1 MAIQYS
7 LSYDKDGNPSLTK
20 NTVKGSTPVVKT
32 EFNIGEYKPTR
43 TIQEFA
49 NTASFDDLQAGKKS
63 ETINKALQNYIYQN
77 NSNSDGDKDVES
89 NKTFSE
95 QSFEA
100 AKTTDITGTTGFAAP
115 GSTFTEKAKM
125 ASVEAYIE
133 SKLSPVK
140 SAILGEV
147 PVIGTIYKTLA
158 FAGSNFVDKYYD
170 PVHEDYYYTGFGA
183 FTKEGESTVIDRL
196 SRAGGV
202 DVNNTKVPSGYMY
215 DTDYFGTTKSDI
227 NTANKAFAAKQNE
240 IGKAL
245 HGDNGNKDK
254 GSISNEQAATN
265 REGRRGGQYS
275 DGNGGNQGG
284 GDLSSTE
291 GSF

>member
-49 NTASFDDLQAGKKS
+49 NTASFDDIVVERDTVNKS
-63 ETINKALQNYIYQN
+63 LQNYIYQN

-158 FAGSNFVDKYYD
+158 FAGSN
-170 PVHEDYYYTGFGA
+170 
-183 FTKEGESTVIDRL
+183 L
-196 SRAGGV
+196 
-202 DVNNTKVPSGYMY
+202 
-215 DTDYFGTTKSDI
+215 
-227 NTANKAFAAKQNE
+227 
-240 IGKAL
+240 
-245 HGDNGNKDK
+245 
-254 GSISNEQAATN
+254 
-265 REGRRGGQYS
+265 
-275 DGNGGNQGG
+275 
-284 GDLSSTE
+284 
-291 GSF
+291 

>member
-1 MAIQYS
+1 
-7 LSYDKDGNPSLTK
+7 
-20 NTVKGSTPVVKT
+20 
-32 EFNIGEYKPTR
+32 
-43 TIQEFA
+43 
-49 NTASFDDLQAGKKS
+49 
-63 ETINKALQNYIYQN
+63 
-77 NSNSDGDKDVES
+77 
-89 NKTFSE
+89 
-95 QSFEA
+95 
-100 AKTTDITGTTGFAAP
+100 
-115 GSTFTEKAKM
+115 M

-140 SAILGEV
+140 SAIIGEV
-147 PVIGTIYKTLA
+147 PIVGTIYKTLA

-215 DTDYFGTTKSDI
+215 ATDYFGTTKSDI